1 MLVLILILCIGTLI
15 VLTTWAKMNV
25 FLTFIIVSVMAA
37 LLLGMPLEQ
46 IPKTIN
52 KGIGDTLGSLVVVIV
67 LGGMLGKLVGVSGAA
82 QRIATSMRNAFGE
95 KYITWAMSLTGLI
108 VGIPLYYNVGFF
120 LLIPIIFSVASRYK
134 LPLVYIGIPMLT
146 ALSVMHGFLPP
157 HPSPMA
163 LTVQFQADIAK
174 VFLYGFIIA
183 VPTIILAGPVF
194 AMTLRNIKSNSKM
207 ILTAEDI
214 PEENLPGLATSIL
227 SSLLP
232 VILIG
237 VGTLLVNFSGNNP
250 MLQNVARFLA
260 DPGIAMVETILI
272 ATYTLGIRTGR
283 SLKQV
288 MDIYADAI
296 KEISLILLI
305 IGSAG
310 ILKQVFMDTGV
321 SNQIADGLGQLNMP
335 PLLLGW
341 LIAAILR
348 LCLGPATVAGLAAAG
363 IIFPLMQQTH
373 ADPNLMVLSVGAGS
387 LFFSHVNDTSFWVFK
402 EYFGLDMKRTF
413 MSWTMMETLV
423 SVLGLVGVMALNA
436 FLHAG

>member
-1 MLVLILILCIGTLI
+1 MLVFILILCIGTLI

-37 LLLGMPLEQ
+37 LLLGMPLNQ
-46 IPKTIN
+46 VPKTIN
-52 KGIGDTLGSLVVVIV
+52 KGIGDMLGSLVVVIV
-67 LGGMLGKLVGVSGAA
+67 LGGMLGKLVGASGAA

-120 LLIPIIFSVASRYK
+120 LLIPIIFSVAARYK
-134 LPLVYIGIPMLT
+134 LPLVYIGLPMLT

-163 LTVQFQADIAK
+163 LTVQFQADIAQ
-174 VFLYGFIIA
+174 VFIYGFIIA
-183 VPTIILAGPVF
+183 IPTIIIAGPLF
-194 AMTLRNIKSNSKM
+194 AKTIRGIKSNSTM
-207 ILTAEDI
+207 TLVTDDI
-214 PEENLPGLATSIL
+214 PEENLPGLTNSIL

-232 VILIG
+232 VLLIG
-237 VGTLLVNFSGNNP
+237 LGTLVANFSGNNP
-250 MLQNVARFLA
+250 QVQNIAHFLA
-260 DPGIAMVETILI
+260 DPGIAMVGTILI
-272 ATYTLGIRTGR
+272 ATYTLGISTGR

-288 MDIYADAI
+288 MDVYADAI
-296 KEISLILLI
+296 KEIALILLI

-321 SNQIADGLGQLNMP
+321 SEQISAGLQQLNMP
-335 PLLLGW
+335 PLVLGW
-341 LIAAILR
+341 VIAAILR
-348 LCLGPATVAGLAAAG
+348 LCLGSATVAGLAAAG
-363 IIFPLMQQTH
+363 IVFPLMQTTH

-387 LFFSHVNDTSFWVFK
+387 LFCSHVNDTSFWVFK

-413 MSWTMMETLV
+413 LSWSLMETLV
-423 SVLGLVGVMALNA
+423 SVLGLIGVVLLNM
-436 FLHAG
+436 FI